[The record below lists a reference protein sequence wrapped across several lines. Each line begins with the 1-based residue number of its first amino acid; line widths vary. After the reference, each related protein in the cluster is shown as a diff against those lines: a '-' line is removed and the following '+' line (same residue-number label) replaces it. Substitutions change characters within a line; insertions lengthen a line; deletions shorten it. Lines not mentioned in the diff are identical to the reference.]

1 MVDQVPIASR
11 ERRQAA
17 RVAIRLPLVV
27 RFPET
32 AANLDQGVVAELM
45 EASVDGRGM
54 ALTLAGTC
62 QVLVGATVSILVG
75 DGPTIAGIVISRM
88 GMHARFR
95 VGVRVHLDSQAL
107 VQAVLRS
114 SGLVGSGH

>member
-11 ERRQAA
+11 ERRRAA

-32 AANLDQGVVAELM
+32 AAHLDEGVVAELM
-45 EASVDGRGM
+45 EASVDGCGV
-54 ALTLAGTC
+54 ALTLAGSC

-75 DGPTIAGIVISRM
+75 DGVYIAGIVISRM
-88 GMHARFR
+88 GMQARFR
-95 VGVRVHLDSQAL
+95 VGVRVHRESQAL

-114 SGLVGSGH
+114 SGVVTDC